1 MRACF
6 TKTWH
11 FSTRAYQGLRSPGT
25 DKIIYKLLFWCGAKA
40 SQTPPA
46 GGLPYSTQ
54 APLLHYLRYA
64 WAVFVIYQYHFDWLF
79 APITWDT
86 TSWMLFLVSL
96 ALYEIM
102 KIKVVISSRCLI
114 RWNQRYSVICF
125 MCDATLAAKVLETL
139 RWKTSHTDGQNTGR
153 SWKHG
158 IHTLY
163 ANFVESSSPW
173 NELMRML
180 CRTRHL
186 CLSSPLI
193 GGSLQ
198 VPGVICAAECGVA
211 FSGLAHPP
219 WAANVSGGETP
230 AVEADSLS
238 EDASLIPFSGV

>member
-1 MRACF
+1 MHGQF
-6 TKTWH
+6 LW
-11 FSTRAYQGLRSPGT
+11 S
-25 DKIIYKLLFWCGAKA
+25 INI
-40 SQTPPA
+40 
-46 GGLPYSTQ
+46 
-54 APLLHYLRYA
+54 
-64 WAVFVIYQYHFDWLF
+64 DWLF

-102 KIKVVISSRCLI
+102 KIKVVISIRCLI

-139 RWKTSHTDGQNTGR
+139 RWKTSHTDGQNTGC

-163 ANFVESSSPW
+163 ANFLESSSPW
-173 NELMRML
+173 SHQWGCSVR
-180 CRTRHL
+180 RHL

-198 VPGVICAAECGVA
+198 VPGVILCCRLWGCFFRSGTSSQWRIVSRKRLRGWNTCCGSRLSVRGCK
-211 FSGLAHPP
+211 FDPP
-219 WAANVSGGETP
+219 LWSVDWAQLSH
-230 AVEADSLS
+230 DS
-238 EDASLIPFSGV
+238 ITQVGR